1 MKIKSDMKIIITG
14 GSGFL
19 GYEVA
24 KELSKKYKV
33 YIIDIKKPK
42 KKIQKNII
50 YINCDIKNY
59 KKLEKL
65 FKLNF
70 KYVFKKFKISS
81 FNLCYSSYIFY

>member
-1 MKIKSDMKIIITG
+1 MKIIITG

-42 KKIQKNII
+42 KK
-50 YINCDIKNY
+50 
-59 KKLEKL
+59 
-65 FKLNF
+65 
-70 KYVFKKFKISS
+70 FKKI
-81 FNLCYSSYIFY
+81 